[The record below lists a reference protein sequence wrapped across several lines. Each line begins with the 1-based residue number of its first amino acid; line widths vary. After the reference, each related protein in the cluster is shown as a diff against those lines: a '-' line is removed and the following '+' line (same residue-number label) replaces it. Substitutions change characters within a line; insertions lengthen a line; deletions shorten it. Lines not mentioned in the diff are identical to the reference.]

1 MVEWKY
7 MKIAFFQIEGWE
19 KEAILK
25 AFPDHNIFFSEK
37 RVDEDNLPERN
48 DFEIVSGFTHSK
60 ITGKVADY
68 FPNLQLAA
76 TRSTGFD
83 HIDVEACRAR
93 GVAVVSVPGYGS
105 HTVAEFA
112 FGLILNLT
120 RKIYQAI
127 DQIKETGSF
136 SLADLRGTDIYGKTL
151 GVLGTGKIGKE
162 VIKIAKGFGMNV
174 AAHDVF
180 RDEAF
185 AKEYGVAY
193 LDLPEL
199 LGSSDIIT
207 IHCPYNSD
215 THHLINKENIGQ
227 IKKGAYLINTARGEI
242 VETAALVQG
251 LEDGAI
257 AGAGLDVLE
266 EEVKTKDELEFLKGE
281 KTEEAALK
289 TILENRIL
297 MDNPNVLITPH
308 NAFNSREAMARIL
321 ETTIQNIKSFIDGK
335 PENLVSLK

>member
-1 MVEWKY
+1 

-19 KEAILK
+19 KETILK
-25 AFPDHNIFFSEK
+25 AFPGLDIFFSEK

-48 DFEIVSGFTHSK
+48 DFEIISGFTHSK
-60 ITGKVADY
+60 ITGKTADY
-68 FPNLQLAA
+68 FPNLKLVA

-83 HIDVEACRAR
+83 HIDIEACKAR
-93 GVAVVSVPGYGS
+93 GVAVASVPGYGS

-112 FGLILNLT
+112 FGLVLNLT
-120 RKIYQAI
+120 RKIYRAI

-136 SLADLRGTDIYGKTL
+136 SLADLRGIDIYGKTI

-162 VIKIAKGFGMNV
+162 VIKIAKGFGMDV
-174 AAHDVF
+174 MAYDVF
-180 RDEAF
+180 KDEAF
-185 AKEYGVAY
+185 AKEYDAAY

-199 LGSSDIIT
+199 LGKADIIT
-207 IHCPYNSD
+207 IHCPNNPE
-215 THHLINKENIGQ
+215 TRHLINKENIHL
-227 IKKGAYLINTARGEI
+227 IKKGAYLVNTARGEV
-242 VETAALVQG
+242 VETAALIQA
-251 LEDGAI
+251 LEEGII

-281 KTEEAALK
+281 KTEEEALK

-308 NAFNSREAMARIL
+308 NAFNSWEAMARIL
-321 ETTIQNIKSFIDGK
+321 ETTVQNIKSFIDGK
-335 PENLVSLK
+335 PENLVPLS

>member
-1 MVEWKY
+1 MRYGHKI
-7 MKIAFFQIEGWE
+7 MKIAFFQVENWE
-19 KEAILK
+19 KEVILK
-25 AFPDHNIFFSEK
+25 ALPNHNLFFSEK

-48 DFEIVSGFTHSK
+48 DFEIISGFTHSR

-68 FPNLQLAA
+68 FPGLKLVA

-83 HIDVEACRAR
+83 HIDIEACKAR

-105 HTVAEFA
+105 HTVAEFT

-120 RKIYQAI
+120 RKIYRAI

-136 SLADLRGTDIYGKTL
+136 SLAELRGIDIYGKTL

-162 VIKIAKGFGMNV
+162 VIKIAKGFGMGVV
-174 AAHDVF
+174 AYDIF
-180 RDEAF
+180 KNEPF
-185 AKEYGVAY
+185 AKEYGITY

-199 LGSSDIIT
+199 LGKSDIIT
-207 IHCPYNSD
+207 IHCLYNPS
-215 THHLINKENIGQ
+215 TRHLINKKNIGQ

-242 VETAALVQG
+242 VETAALIQG
-251 LEDGAI
+251 LEDGII

-281 KTEEAALK
+281 KTEKETLK
-289 TILENRIL
+289 TILENRVL
-297 MDNPNVLITPH
+297 MNKPNVLVTPH
-308 NAFNSREAMARIL
+308 SAFNSWEAMTRIL
-321 ETTIQNIKSFIDGK
+321 ETTIKNIKSFIDEK
-335 PENLVSLK
+335 PENLVS